1 MPPVVQVVPRSGSGK
16 FSFRRRGLFIG
27 ALLLAALALWS
38 LFIGSRPIPA
48 QVTWQALVAFDA
60 GSSEHLLVRYLRI
73 PRTLLAIVVGA
84 ALGVSG
90 AIMQALTRNPLAD
103 PGILGVNA
111 GAMVAIVAAIAF
123 LGVSDVA
130 GYMWFGLLGA
140 GLVGCGVYFLSG
152 GWREINPVRVV
163 LAGAALTVVLLAL
176 AQLITVN
183 SDEEVFNQFRHWVVG
198 SLQGRGYAVLG
209 PVSLVVAAGLLA
221 SLTLAKSLD
230 MVALGNDL
238 GQSLGVNAL
247 WVWLLSAL
255 TIISLA
261 GAATA
266 AAGPIGFI
274 GLTAPHFARFVAGSD
289 HRWVLPWSMLI
300 SAILMVT
307 ADILGRLLGYPGEIG
322 VGIMAALIGGP
333 VFVVLVRRWK
343 IIQL

>member
-1 MPPVVQVVPRSGSGK
+1 MSPLLQAALRSRSGK
-16 FSFRRRGLFIG
+16 FRFRRRGLIFCT
-27 ALLLAALALWS
+27 LLLAALTVWS
-38 LFIGSRPIPA
+38 VFIGTRPIPA
-48 QVTWQALVAFDA
+48 HVTWQALVAFDA
-60 GSSEHLLVRYLRI
+60 SDSEHLLVRYLRI

-123 LGVSDVA
+123 LGISDVA
-130 GYMWFGLLGA
+130 GYMWFGLFGA
-140 GLVGCGVYFLSG
+140 GLVGGSVYLLGG
-152 GWREINPVRVV
+152 GWRGINPVRLV

-183 SDEEVFNQFRHWVVG
+183 SEDEVFNQFRHWVVG
-198 SLQGRGYAVLG
+198 SLQGRGYPVLA
-209 PVSLVVAAGLLA
+209 PVSIVVAAGLLA

-230 MVALGNDL
+230 MMALGNDL
-238 GQSLGVNAL
+238 GQSLGINAV

-255 TIISLA
+255 TIIALA

-266 AAGPIGFI
+266 AAGPISFV
-274 GLTAPHFARFVAGSD
+274 GLTAPHFARVVAGAD

-300 SAILMVT
+300 SAILMVA
-307 ADILGRLLGYPGEIG
+307 ADISGRLIGYPGEIS
-322 VGIMAALIGGP
+322 VGIMVALIGGP
-333 VFVVLVRRWK
+333 VFVVLVKQWK

>member
-1 MPPVVQVVPRSGSGK
+1 MPPVVQVVPRPGSGK
-16 FSFRRRGLFIG
+16 LSFRRRGLLIG

-209 PVSLVVAAGLLA
+209 PVSLVAAAGLLV